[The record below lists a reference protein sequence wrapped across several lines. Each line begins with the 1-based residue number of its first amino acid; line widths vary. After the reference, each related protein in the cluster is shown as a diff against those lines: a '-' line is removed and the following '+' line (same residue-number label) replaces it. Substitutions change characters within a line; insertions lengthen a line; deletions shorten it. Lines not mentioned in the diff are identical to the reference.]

1 MPPFYARV
9 EPDLDLANGYAHLL
23 TAIASLTAKGRT
35 AEASAVRAVLSET
48 VGQFRLLGTR
58 GAAKADIFIRNEL
71 RQSQVRPDASGSL
84 AGAVQSMPLT
94 TRLPGGGVGIASI
107 EALDKG
113 ARDPNYPA
121 KSYWR
126 AQEYGTAAHVGRI
139 VPGYFQPGQS
149 RPSAGEFRVHPYFD
163 PVLRTRG
170 TPAMVITRPLRARY
184 YLRDGTAK
192 FVVWHVAETE
202 RILAAA
208 ISRLRVLRIV

>member
-121 KSYWR
+121 
-126 AQEYGTAAHVGRI
+126 
-139 VPGYFQPGQS
+139 
-149 RPSAGEFRVHPYFD
+149 
-163 PVLRTRG
+163 
-170 TPAMVITRPLRARY
+170 MVITRPLRARY